1 MKMSDEDGEKLVF
14 SFQLKNCIKEYYYQ
28 ISIYDD
34 KENFQTEKILCEVG
48 GETLSFIK
56 KMEYIFLFEKR
67 QKITLIISKHFLYD
81 KENNINTAK
90 VVYLSNIV
98 TQEKGIYE
106 TNLSEDINTEIFL
119 LKAQKSK
126 ENAENIY
133 LFDYLKS
140 GIKLSCFISFDFS
153 QKNTATIKDDNL
165 IILKNIFENIE
176 EYIEDHLYFS
186 SGFGAK
192 NESSKNP
199 AFDMDKFKLNS
210 DELIGKYKVSL
221 ESKNII
227 PEKNIVLS
235 PLIKK
240 ISSDVCQI
248 YDPKIN
254 NYNVLFALISK
265 DIDKKDKKNLL
276 HQIIAS
282 SYLPL
287 SIFIIGIGN
296 HDFTELKSALKKI
309 NKYSNKGAEN
319 IRQNI
324 LFTSYNTKITAN
336 KTISLCLKE
345 LSKQMIQYYIYNKY
359 FPEKDNNE
367 IKDSIS
373 LFESYQQNIDNN
385 NDDIDETESAYTEI
399 TNEYPTPGNS
409 NNDVIN
415 NNSKDINESLNC
427 NNTKNINISNSNNSN
442 GSYKLQTSILGNEI
456 MKNNPYKPHNKAKKI
471 EKSGASSSTNNSL
484 KNSGE

>member
-1 MKMSDEDGEKLVF
+1 MSDEDGEKLVF

-192 NESSKNP
+192 TESSKNP

-254 NYNVLFALISK
+254 NYNVLFILISK

-296 HDFTELKSALKKI
+296 LDFTELKSALKKI

-324 LFTSYNTKITAN
+324 LFTSYKTKITAN

-385 NDDIDETESAYTEI
+385 NNDDIDETESAYTEI

-415 NNSKDINESLNC
+415 NNSKDINESLNS

-442 GSYKLQTSILGNEI
+442 GSYKLQTSVFGNEI

>member
-1 MKMSDEDGEKLVF
+1 MSDEAGEKLVF

-192 NESSKNP
+192 TESSKNP

-296 HDFTELKSALKKI
+296 HNFTELKSALKKI

-385 NDDIDETESAYTEI
+385 NDDIDETESSHTEI

-415 NNSKDINESLNC
+415 NNSKDINESLNS

-442 GSYKLQTSILGNEI
+442 GSYKLQTSGFGNEI

>member
-1 MKMSDEDGEKLVF
+1 MSDEDGEKLVF

-192 NESSKNP
+192 TESSKNP
-199 AFDMDKFKLNS
+199 AFDTDKFKLNS

-296 HDFTELKSALKKI
+296 LDFTELKSALKKF

-385 NDDIDETESAYTEI
+385 NDDIDETESSHTEI

-415 NNSKDINESLNC
+415 NNSKDINESLNSS
-427 NNTKNINISNSNNSN
+427 NTKNINISNSNNSN

>member
-1 MKMSDEDGEKLVF
+1 MSDEDGEKLVF

-192 NESSKNP
+192 TESSKNP

-254 NYNVLFALISK
+254 NYNVLFILISK

-296 HDFTELKSALKKI
+296 LDFTELKSALKKI

-385 NDDIDETESAYTEI
+385 NNDDIDETESAYTEI

-415 NNSKDINESLNC
+415 NNSKDINESLNS

-442 GSYKLQTSILGNEI
+442 GSYKLQTSVFGNEI

>member
-1 MKMSDEDGEKLVF
+1 MSDEDGEKLVF

-81 KENNINTAK
+81 KENNINIAK

-153 QKNTATIKDDNL
+153 QKNIGTIKDNNL
-165 IILKNIFENIE
+165 NILKNIFENIE

-192 NESSKNP
+192 TESSKNP

-221 ESKNII
+221 ESNNII

-254 NYNVLFALISK
+254 NYNVLFILISK

-296 HDFTELKSALKKI
+296 LDFTELKSALKKI

-385 NDDIDETESAYTEI
+385 NNDDIDETESAHTEI

-415 NNSKDINESLNC
+415 NNSKDINESLNS

>member
-1 MKMSDEDGEKLVF
+1 MSDEDGEKLVF

-176 EYIEDHLYFS
+176 EYTEDHLYFS

-192 NESSKNP
+192 TESSKNP

-221 ESKNII
+221 ESNNFI

-296 HDFTELKSALKKI
+296 LDFTELKSALKKI

-385 NDDIDETESAYTEI
+385 NNDDIDETESVHTEI

-415 NNSKDINESLNC
+415 NNSKDINESLNS

>member
-1 MKMSDEDGEKLVF
+1 MSDEDGEKLVF

-192 NESSKNP
+192 TESSKNP

-296 HDFTELKSALKKI
+296 LDFTELKSALKKI

-385 NDDIDETESAYTEI
+385 NDDIDETESSHTEI

-415 NNSKDINESLNC
+415 NNSKDINESLNS

>member
-1 MKMSDEDGEKLVF
+1 MSDEHGEKLVF

-67 QKITLIISKHFLYD
+67 QKITIIISKHFLYD
-81 KENNINTAK
+81 KENNINIAK

-176 EYIEDHLYFS
+176 EYTGDHLYFS

-192 NESSKNP
+192 TESSKNP

-221 ESKNII
+221 ESNNII

-296 HDFTELKSALKKI
+296 LDFTELKSALKKI
-309 NKYSNKGAEN
+309 NKYSNKGVEN

-415 NNSKDINESLNC
+415 NNSKDINESLNSS
-427 NNTKNINISNSNNSN
+427 NTKNINISNSNNSN
-442 GSYKLQTSILGNEI
+442 GSYKLQTSVFGNEI
-456 MKNNPYKPHNKAKKI
+456 KNNPYKPHNKAKKI

>member
-56 KMEYIFLFEKR
+56 KMEYVFLFEKR

-192 NESSKNP
+192 TESSKNP

-210 DELIGKYKVSL
+210 DELIGKYKISL

-254 NYNVLFALISK
+254 NYNVLFILISK
-265 DIDKKDKKNLL
+265 SPN
-276 HQIIAS
+276 
-282 SYLPL
+282 
-287 SIFIIGIGN
+287 
-296 HDFTELKSALKKI
+296 
-309 NKYSNKGAEN
+309 
-319 IRQNI
+319 
-324 LFTSYNTKITAN
+324 
-336 KTISLCLKE
+336 
-345 LSKQMIQYYIYNKY
+345 
-359 FPEKDNNE
+359 
-367 IKDSIS
+367 
-373 LFESYQQNIDNN
+373 FERYR
-385 NDDIDETESAYTEI
+385 
-399 TNEYPTPGNS
+399 
-409 NNDVIN
+409 
-415 NNSKDINESLNC
+415 
-427 NNTKNINISNSNNSN
+427 
-442 GSYKLQTSILGNEI
+442 
-456 MKNNPYKPHNKAKKI
+456 
-471 EKSGASSSTNNSL
+471 
-484 KNSGE
+484 

>member
-1 MKMSDEDGEKLVF
+1 MSDEDGEKLVF

-48 GETLSFIK
+48 GETLSFLK

-192 NESSKNP
+192 TESSKNP

-296 HDFTELKSALKKI
+296 LDFTELKSALKKI

-385 NDDIDETESAYTEI
+385 NNDDIDETESAHTEI

-409 NNDVIN
+409 I
-415 NNSKDINESLNC
+415 
-427 NNTKNINISNSNNSN
+427 
-442 GSYKLQTSILGNEI
+442 GNEI